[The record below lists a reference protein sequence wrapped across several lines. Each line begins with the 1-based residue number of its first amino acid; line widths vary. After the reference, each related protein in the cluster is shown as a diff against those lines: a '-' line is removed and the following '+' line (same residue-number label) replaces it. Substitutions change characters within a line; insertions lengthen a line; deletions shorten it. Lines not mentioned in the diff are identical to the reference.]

1 LEDQGLENL
10 PPELARGDDDDLA
23 SSEAAVGEA
32 VVASSPDRMAALQA
46 IAVRTRSQIQSAMA
60 VGKQMVNF
68 SKESSLVHS
77 QQ

>member
-1 LEDQGLENL
+1 MEDQGRENL
-10 PPELARGDDDDLA
+10 LPEVARGDEDDFA
-23 SSEAAVGEA
+23 SSEAAAGEA

-46 IAVRTRSQIQSAMA
+46 TAVRTRSQIQSAMA

-68 SKESSLVHS
+68 SRESSFVHS